1 LRVAVIGTG
10 HVGLVTCAT
19 LASAG
24 HEVRGTDA
32 DEEKIIQL
40 QDGKPPFFEPGL
52 EDLVQKGIGEGNL
65 GFSRDL
71 REVVAGAE
79 VAFICVGTPPKAAGE
94 ANLLAV
100 ESSTREVARYASQ
113 DMVVAEKSTVPVGT
127 ADWLRLTLSRER
139 PDLRFHIVSNP
150 EFLREGKAIEDA
162 LEPDRILVGADSEEG
177 FETMR
182 RLYRAWTERGRRLIE
197 TDIATAELAKH
208 ACNAFLAMK
217 ISYINAVAQI
227 AERCGADVLA
237 VADVMGSDPRIGR
250 SFLAAGLGYG
260 GSCFPK
266 DLVAFDRLAA
276 KLGVDVPLLRE
287 IARIND
293 QAVEATLEKVK
304 QSVWNLDDK
313 RIALLGLSFKPETD
327 DVRFS
332 PALALAEALLSSGA
346 RVVAYDPLASPGAKA
361 ALPKLEIAPDVYAAT
376 AGAHCVVLCTEWDE
390 FKTIDL
396 SRLRETMAYPLVV
409 DGRNLFDPEV
419 MRAEGF
425 TYYPTGRPAVLQAP
439 ADSLPSSGS

>member
-19 LASAG
+19 LANAG
-24 HEVRGTDA
+24 HEVGGTDA
-32 DEEKIIQL
+32 DEEKVVQL
-40 QDGKPPFFEPGL
+40 QGGRSPFFEPGL
-52 EDLVQKGIGEGNL
+52 EALVQKKLSDGKLRFSPDL
-65 GFSRDL
+65 G
-71 REVVAGAE
+71 EVVARAE
-79 VAFICVGTPPKAAGE
+79 VAFICVGTPPTAAGE
-94 ANLLAV
+94 ADLLAV
-100 ESSTREVARYASQ
+100 ESSTREVARHATR

-127 ADWLRLTLSRER
+127 AGWLRLTLSRER

-162 LEPDRILVGADSEEG
+162 LDPDRILVGADSAEG

-182 RLYRAWTERGRRLIE
+182 RLYRPWTDRGRPLIE

-250 SFLAAGLGYG
+250 AFLGAGLGYG

-276 KLGVDVPLLRE
+276 KLGVDLPILRE

-293 QAVEATLEKVK
+293 HAVEATLEKVR

-327 DVRFS
+327 DIRFS

-346 RVVAYDPLASPGAKA
+346 WVVAYDPLASPEAKA
-361 ALPKLEIAPDVYAAT
+361 ALPDLEIAPDVYAAA
-376 AGAHCVVLCTEWDE
+376 AGAHCVVLCTEWEE
-390 FKTIDL
+390 FRTIDL
-396 SRLRETMAYPLVV
+396 PRLRETMAYPVVV
-409 DGRNLFDPEV
+409 DGRNLFDPEA

-425 TYYPTGRPAVLQAP
+425 TYYPTGRPAVVQAP
-439 ADSLPSSGS
+439 ADSLPSPGS